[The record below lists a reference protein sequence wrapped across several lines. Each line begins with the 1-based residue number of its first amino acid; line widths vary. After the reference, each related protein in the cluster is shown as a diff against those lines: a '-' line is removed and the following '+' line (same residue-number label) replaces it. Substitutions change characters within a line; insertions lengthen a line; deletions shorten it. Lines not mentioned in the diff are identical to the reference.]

1 MMLVVKDPPANPG
14 DLREL
19 DLNPGSGRSPGGG
32 SGNPLRGTWWAT
44 VHRITKSWTR
54 LKSHSTSVGNENKG
68 CLLLLISLQ
77 GLTDFAE
84 PRFSSPLINTL
95 VPPNL
100 LQMVSAAMKLKYACS
115 SEGKL

>member
-1 MMLVVKDPPANPG
+1 MG
-14 DLREL
+14 
-19 DLNPGSGRSPGGG
+19 
-32 SGNPLRGTWWAT
+32 RGTWWAT

-77 GLTDFAE
+77 GLADFAE

-100 LQMVSAAMKLKYACS
+100 LQMVTAAMKLKYACS